1 VKIELLLIGR
11 VEITILG
18 FLVQCYIE
26 MTSILGFAGMDR
38 QAIYMRSLLSKL
50 RKRRGNF
57 PLIFARL
64 HSKQF
69 GAIRY

>member
-1 VKIELLLIGR
+1 MLYRGINI
-11 VEITILG
+11 
-18 FLVQCYIE
+18 QH
-26 MTSILGFAGMDR
+26 AGMYDNDR

-50 RKRRGNF
+50 RKGRGNF

-69 GAIRY
+69 GTIRY

>member
-1 VKIELLLIGR
+1 VKIELLLIRR
-11 VEITILG
+11 VEITIFG

-38 QAIYMRSLLSKL
+38 QAIYMRSLLNEL

-64 HSKQF
+64 HSRQF
-69 GAIRY
+69 EAIRY